1 MALQRSDSRK
11 SATPGRTT
19 TLEPLGFWS
28 YAHADDKAADNAL
41 TDLRLALKHELMQ
54 QLGRDVNL
62 FQDVAAIPWG
72 AGWREEIK
80 RAIGRSNFFIPII
93 TPRYIQSAEC
103 TREMWLFIE
112 RQNELRTMHPDLPQ
126 QSLIFPILYVDVNG
140 IEPID
145 PDAFAQIQGCQ
156 IQDFT
161 ALRID
166 GVSTPAAKRWVANV
180 AAGLRAVLSH
190 RIAVPPSPEE
200 REALDREARAAAEAR
215 ALAEREAE
223 EARKQAAEAKR
234 QAAAEAARRAAL
246 AAEVAA
252 HDGHVAKLAAL
263 AKRLDAG
270 LAHSKAQQERREAE
284 ATRANQIR
292 AALGRVV
299 RIVAW
304 VAGTLIALFAL
315 LVVYYMIY
323 PPTPRDT
330 GNEQAV
336 VAEPL
341 ADNVSDPPAE
351 TAKPRLAAE
360 SWITAH
366 SWAVYGHC
374 DDPFTFSIDGETL
387 IADSADTREQYP
399 IIAKL
404 STRDRLVAK
413 GLTLTRDRPSPGRE
427 RMTIGYPDTKVEVVP
442 CAARR

>member
-223 EARKQAAEAKR
+223 VARKQAAEAAR
-234 QAAAEAARRAAL
+234 EAAAEAARRAAL

-263 AKRLDAG
+263 SKRLDAG
-270 LAHSKAQQERREAE
+270 FDYSKAAHEHRDAQA
-284 ATRANQIR
+284 AR
-292 AALGRVV
+292 AAGAWAAFR
-299 RIVAW
+299 RIGKIIGWIAGSLVAIF
-304 VAGTLIALFAL
+304 VLMVLYSLIFGERQ
-315 LVVYYMIY
+315 
-323 PPTPRDT
+323 PTDSAADAAE
-330 GNEQAV
+330 NAAM
-336 VAEPL
+336 AEP
-341 ADNVSDPPAE
+341 AE
-351 TAKPRLAAE
+351 PVVQARPRFAAE
-360 SWITAH
+360 GWITAH

-374 DDPFTFSIDGETL
+374 DDPFTFSIDGDTL
-387 IADSADTREQYP
+387 IADSADTRERYP
-399 IIAKL
+399 IIARR
-404 STRDRLVAK
+404 STSDRLVAK
-413 GLTLTRDRPSPGRE
+413 GLTLTRDQPSPGRE
-427 RMTIGYPDTKVEVVP
+427 RMTIVYPDTKVEVVP